1 MLVEASHWSAR
12 TGWRRDN
19 GTVGGKADLVLY
31 FGDRDLLRDGEVFEG
46 LRALYPGA
54 RVVGGSTGATIL
66 GKTLNQQ
73 NAVAAALRFARTRVA
88 VATTVVPD
96 KASSRTAG
104 EELAR
109 TLVAPDLAAVFVL
122 ADGMN
127 VNGSLL
133 IAGLKSVLGEDCPI
147 SGGMTGDAG
156 EYTQALVGADAAP
169 SSKVAAAVGLYGSSL
184 RVSYGRGC
192 GWDAF
197 GPRRRIT
204 RADGNVLYELD
215 GKPAFDLYE
224 RYLGDEFGNG
234 VPAGV
239 LFPLLMS
246 HPDRPERSFVR
257 AALGLDQSAAAMTL
271 AGNVPEGWMA
281 RLMRG
286 SLDRL
291 ALAAAQAARDMRD
304 GMPAAAVDGDRLAV
318 IVSCTGRML
327 LMGQRTIEEVDAAA
341 QEIPADVFRVGFYSY
356 GEIAPTA
363 APGHAE
369 LHNQTMTIT
378 GLAEVA
384 A

>member
-12 TGWRRDN
+12 SGWKREN
-19 GTVGGKADLVLY
+19 GAVGAKADLVLY
-31 FGDRDLLRDGEVFEG
+31 FGDRDLLRDGEAFEE
-46 LRALYPGA
+46 LRAAYPLA
-54 RVVGGSTGATIL
+54 HVVGGSTGATIL
-66 GKTLNQQ
+66 GKTLDHQS
-73 NAVAAALRFARTRVA
+73 AVAVALRFARTRVG
-88 VATTVVPD
+88 VAATVVAD
-96 KASSRTAG
+96 KPSSRAAG
-104 EELAR
+104 EALAR
-109 TLVAPDLAAVFVL
+109 ALVAPDLAAVFAL
-122 ADGMN
+122 ADGMT

-133 IAGLKSVLGEDCPI
+133 TAGLKDVLGDACPL

-156 EYTQALVGADAAP
+156 EYTQALVGADTAP
-169 SSKVAAAVGLYGSSL
+169 TSNVAVAIGLYGSSV

-215 GKPAFDLYE
+215 GRPAFELYE

-239 LFPLLMS
+239 LFPLLLS

-257 AALGLDQSAAAMTL
+257 AALGLDQSTAAMTL

-291 ALAAAQAARDMRD
+291 SLAAAGAAREMCA
-304 GMPAAAVDGDRLAV
+304 GMPSGVDGDRLAI

-327 LMGQRTIEEVDAAA
+327 LMGQRTIDEVDFATR
-341 QEIPADVFRVGFYSY
+341 EIPPDVRCFGFYSY

-363 APGHAE
+363 APEHAE

-384 A
+384 G

>member
-1 MLVEASHWSAR
+1 MLIEASHWSAH
-12 TGWRRDN
+12 TGWR
-19 GTVGGKADLVLY
+19 GETGGVGEKADLVLY
-31 FGDRDLLRDGEVFEG
+31 FGDRDILRDGEVFEA
-46 LRALYPGA
+46 LRSTYPGA
-54 RVVGGSTGATIL
+54 HVVGGSTGATIL
-66 GKTLNQQ
+66 GRELGHHD
-73 NAVAAALRFARTRVA
+73 AVAVALRFTRTGVRVA
-88 VATTVVPD
+88 TAQVAT
-96 KASSRTAG
+96 KSSSHAG
-104 EELAR
+104 GEALAR
-109 TLVAPDLAAVFVL
+109 SLVAPDLAAVFVL
-122 ADGMN
+122 ADGMS

-133 IAGLKSVLGEDCPI
+133 TAGLKNVLGDACPI

-156 EYTQALVGADAAP
+156 EYTQALVGADAGP
-169 SSKVAAAVGLYGSSL
+169 KSNVAAAIGFYGSSV
-184 RVSYGRGC
+184 RISYGRGC

-204 RADGNVLYELD
+204 RSDGNVLYELD
-215 GKPAFDLYE
+215 GKPAFELYE
-224 RYLGDEFGNG
+224 RYLGDEVVDG

-239 LFPLLMS
+239 LFPLLLS

-291 ALAAAQAARDMRD
+291 SLAAAAAAREARD
-304 GMPAAAVDGDRLAV
+304 GLPAAVDGDRLAI

-341 QEIPADVFRVGFYSY
+341 QEIPADVHCVGFYSY

-363 APGHAE
+363 APEHAE

>member
-12 TGWRRDN
+12 TGWKREN
-19 GTVGGKADLVLY
+19 GTVSEKADLVLY
-31 FGDRDLLRDGEVFEG
+31 FGDRDLLRDGEAFEG
-46 LRALYPGA
+46 LRAAYPGA
-54 RVVGGSTGATIL
+54 HVVGGSTGATIL
-66 GKTLNQQ
+66 GKTFNPH
-73 NAVAAALRFARTRVA
+73 NAVAVALRFARTRVA
-88 VATTVVPD
+88 LATTVVPD
-96 KASSRTAG
+96 KASSRAAG

-109 TLVAPDLAAVFVL
+109 ALAAPDLAAVFVL
-122 ADGMN
+122 ADGMSI
-127 VNGSLL
+127 NGSLL
-133 IAGLKSVLGEDCPI
+133 TAGLKGVLGEACPI

-156 EYTQALVGADAAP
+156 EYTQALVGADTAP

-204 RADGNVLYELD
+204 RSDGNVLYELD
-215 GKPAFDLYE
+215 GKPAFELYE

-239 LFPLLMS
+239 LFPLLMA

-291 ALAAAQAARDMRD
+291 SLAAAQAAREMRD
-304 GMPAAAVDGDRLAV
+304 GMPATVDGDRLAV
-318 IVSCTGRML
+318 MVSCTGRML

-341 QEIPADVFRVGFYSY
+341 QEIPADVHCVGFYSY

-363 APGHAE
+363 APEHAE